1 MDKNINNLSHK
12 KICQRPIN
20 NKGHENQ
27 FVFINKSHIKKS
39 VTQIPHKYPASE
51 KSHNNQTTLT
61 ICIRLKAVYIVYV
74 TKEFK
79 NS

>member
-1 MDKNINNLSHK
+1 M
-12 KICQRPIN
+12 
-20 NKGHENQ
+20 
-27 FVFINKSHIKKS
+27 FINKSHIKKS

-79 NS
+79 FLNNMSEKGHTNNLS